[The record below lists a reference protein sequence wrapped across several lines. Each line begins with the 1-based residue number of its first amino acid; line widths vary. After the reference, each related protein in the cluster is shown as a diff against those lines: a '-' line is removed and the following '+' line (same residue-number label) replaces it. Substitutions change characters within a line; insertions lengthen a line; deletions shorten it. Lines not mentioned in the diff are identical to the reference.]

1 MKWLISDLHEELK
14 AWGHHGGEG
23 GHVIFKSDNEPAIVE
38 VREAL
43 ARHHGGK
50 VVVDRPPKFESQSNG
65 TVEEAGKTIRE
76 FALIFK
82 GVIETKTEVKI
93 DGSMAIAPWMVR
105 WAAMNVS

>member
-1 MKWLISDLHEELK
+1 MIPTSHSDSSRTIGAGKWSQGMDGGAEGMKWLISDLHEELK

-65 TVEEAGKTIRE
+65 TVEEAGKR
-76 FALIFK
+76 L
-82 GVIETKTEVKI
+82 
-93 DGSMAIAPWMVR
+93 GS
-105 WAAMNVS
+105 SH